1 MAELTVL
8 YDKDLDGH
16 GEAGICISNMVN
28 GKTCIM
34 KMELGEQANIL
45 YRLLTEQMKK
55 AEIKKE
61 SKESANKTLDKIR
74 AEINSMSGDVETIA
88 NVLAIFNKYK
98 EGNEMNVREW
108 LNAIL
113 DKAADDINKL
123 KKVSDGNKVYVSI
136 NEVFDIID
144 KYRKE

>member
-55 AEIKKE
+55 AEIKKV
-61 SKESANKTLDKIR
+61 KNLQMKHLIR
-74 AEINSMSGDVETIA
+74 
-88 NVLAIFNKYK
+88 YK
-98 EGNEMNVREW
+98 PR
-108 LNAIL
+108 
-113 DKAADDINKL
+113 
-123 KKVSDGNKVYVSI
+123 
-136 NEVFDIID
+136 
-144 KYRKE
+144 